1 MENWIH
7 IRWQNI
13 VDFLL
18 LSIVIYWM
26 LHWGKQ
32 TRALRFF
39 LGIGA
44 MLLSGSLAYR
54 LDLLVT
60 SWILQIAGLS
70 SMVLLVV
77 VYYAEIRHALSHL
90 DLINRW
96 IRPSSSAATSDLS
109 NIAEAVFSM
118 ATARLGALIVLTGED
133 SLNDVI
139 NGGIPLNGLISREI
153 LESIFQKKSPVHDG
167 AVIIENGRISRV
179 GSFLPLTNREDLPAQ
194 WGTRHRAAMGVA
206 EHSDAWV
213 VVASEERGEVT
224 LVKGGEYETIA
235 KPSLLALRLE
245 PYWKMPIKG
254 IRPAKYRGI
263 FHNWGL
269 KSASLGIAAMVWA
282 MIFTTGTSIRT
293 YSTPVEF
300 QKVPAGFEVSNTS
313 AGRISIQLRA
323 TPWLFNAM
331 TWDRLV
337 IKINLQGMREGLQ
350 TVEIN
355 SKNLDLPPGVVFE
368 QAFPEMLKFKLI
380 RSQEGNSP
388 SHRLPQ

>member
-1 MENWIH
+1 MENWFH

-13 VDFLL
+13 FDFLM

-44 MLLSGSLAYR
+44 MLLSGSLASR

-60 SWILQIAGLS
+60 SWILHIAGLS
-70 SMVLLVV
+70 SLVLLVV

-96 IRPSSSAATSDLS
+96 IRPSSSAASSDLS
-109 NIAEAVFSM
+109 SIAEAVFSM

-139 NGGIPLNGLISREI
+139 NGGVPLNGQISREI

-167 AVIIENGRISRV
+167 AVIIENGKISRV
-179 GSFLPLTNREDLPAQ
+179 GSFLPLTNREDLPPQ

-213 VVASEERGEVT
+213 IVVSEERGEVT
-224 LVKGGEYETIA
+224 LVKGREYQTVE
-235 KPSLLALRLE
+235 KLSLLALQLE
-245 PYWKMPIKG
+245 PYWKRPGKG
-254 IRPAKYRGI
+254 KRVLKTGGL
-263 FHNWGL
+263 FHDWGL
-269 KSASLGIAAMVWA
+269 KSASLGIAALIWA
-282 MIFTTGTSIRT
+282 LIFTTGTSIRT
-293 YSTPVEF
+293 FSTPIEF

-313 AGRISIQLRA
+313 TGRISIQLRA

-337 IKINLQGMREGLQ
+337 IKINLQDMREGLQ
-350 TVEIN
+350 TVEIG

-368 QAFPEMLKFKLI
+368 QAFPETVKFKLT
-380 RSQEGNSP
+380 RSQEGNPTSR
-388 SHRLPQ
+388 RLPQ